1 MSNATR
7 RLLEVAKREKSDKAP
22 VLIVPVPTSW
32 SVADLQVREAGRLQ
46 AKIKK
51 LEIEAGEKI
60 DKIKGDLQ
68 AAVKSLQKD
77 FQLHVDS
84 IEVFAGAHKED
95 FGTAR
100 SKKGQFGMVGWR
112 KSTSIEIKKNT
123 LERIKELFAGAK
135 RKLCVIVKESVSK
148 EALAK
153 LTDEEL
159 ASVGARRKE
168 KDVFYV
174 EPDLTEAAGY

>member
-1 MSNATR
+1 MAKK
-7 RLLEVAKREKSDKAP
+7 KREKSDSSL
-22 VLIVPVPTSW
+22 LIPISNW
-32 SVADLQVREAGRLQ
+32 AHADLQVHRVGTLQ
-46 AKIKK
+46 SQIEKLQIK
-51 LEIEAGEKI
+51 AGEKI
-60 DKIKGDLQ
+60 DKIKGELQ
-68 AAVKSLQKD
+68 AAVESLQKD
-77 FQLHVDS
+77 IQLHVDS

-112 KSTSIEIKKNT
+112 KSSSIITKKNT
-123 LERIKELFAGAK
+123 LELVKEMLPPAK
-135 RKLCVIVKESVSK
+135 RKACIIIKESVSK
-148 EALAK
+148 EALGNQ

-174 EPDLTEAAGY
+174 EPDLAEAVQY

>member
-1 MSNATR
+1 
-7 RLLEVAKREKSDKAP
+7 VAKKKREKSDSSL
-22 VLIVPVPTSW
+22 LIPISNW
-32 SVADLQVREAGRLQ
+32 AHADLQVHRVGTLQ
-46 AKIKK
+46 SQIEKLQIK
-51 LEIEAGEKI
+51 AGEKI
-60 DKIKGDLQ
+60 DKIKGELQ
-68 AAVKSLQKD
+68 AAVESLQKD
-77 FQLHVDS
+77 IQLHVDS

-112 KSTSIEIKKNT
+112 KSSSIITKKNT
-123 LERIKELFAGAK
+123 LELVKEMLPPAK
-135 RKLCVIVKESVSK
+135 RKACIIIKESVSK

-168 KDVFYV
+168 KDVFFV
-174 EPDLTEAAGY
+174 EPDITEAVRY

>member
-1 MSNATR
+1 M
-7 RLLEVAKREKSDKAP
+7 AKREKSDKTL
-22 VLIVPVPTSW
+22 LIPIDDW
-32 SVADLQVREAGRLQ
+32 GHADQQVRRIGALQ
-46 AKIKK
+46 SQIES
-51 LEIEAGEKI
+51 LEIAAGELI
-60 DKIKGDLQ
+60 DKAKGDLQ
-68 AAVKSLQKD
+68 RQVKPLQEKINLHVASIEAFAETHKKD
-77 FQLHVDS
+77 FDK
-84 IEVFAGAHKED
+84 I
-95 FGTAR
+95 R
-100 SKKGQFGMVGWR
+100 SRKGQFGTVGWR

-123 LERIKELFAGAK
+123 LDLIKELFAGAK